1 MGQRSK
7 IKQLPAAV
15 REWLD
20 MALAA
25 NNFAGYEQLEE
36 ELRERGYSVGK
47 SSIHRYGSNL
57 EKKLGAIKAS
67 TEAARMI
74 ANSAP
79 DDADERSG
87 AVISMLQTEI
97 FEMLVGLQEAEGA
110 ADPMA
115 RAKILSALA
124 KNVATFTRASIGQKK
139 HAIEFR
145 AKAMAAADAAE
156 KIGKKGGLSSSAVD
170 EIRREIL
177 GIAA

>member
-1 MGQRSK
+1 MAQRSK
-7 IKQLPAAV
+7 ITQLPAAV
-15 REWLD
+15 RAWLD
-20 MALAA
+20 STLAS
-25 NNFAGYEQLEE
+25 NNFSGYEQLEA
-36 ELRERGYSVGK
+36 ELTKRGFTIGK

-57 EKKLGAIKAS
+57 ERKLGAIKAS

-74 ANSAP
+74 AASAP
-79 DDADERSG
+79 DDADDRSG

-110 ADPMA
+110 GDPMQ
-115 RAKILSALA
+115 RAKLLSALA
-124 KNVATFTRASIGQKK
+124 KNVATFTRASLGHKK
-139 HAIEFR
+139 HALEIR
-145 AKAMAAADAAE
+145 GKAEAAAEAAA